1 MLASP
6 IARSVRVRRA
16 AALAVAVAASLALAG
31 CTGDAPA
38 STTPSA
44 AATKSSAL
52 SPLLPSY
59 PKNLTAAQAKAE
71 TVRTA
76 DAVQAL
82 IAKTDIVNVDDKSRA
97 VAKTKTAGA
106 YYGVLRAITTSKG
119 FDVQT
124 QGTAMDKLLVA
135 AGWTQ
140 RQDSDTAGVYAA
152 LLSSDSAGG
161 TSLILLKADA
171 TVKASPVITIQ
182 LVSPDLPS

>member
-1 MLASP
+1 MPDSP
-6 IARSVRVRRA
+6 IARAVRVRRA
-16 AALAVAVAASLALAG
+16 AALAVLLAASLALAG
-31 CTGDAPA
+31 CTSGAPA
-38 STTPSA
+38 SSAPTTAP
-44 AATKSSAL
+44 TKASAL

-59 PKNLTAAQAKAE
+59 PKKLTASEAKTE

-82 IAKTDIVNVDDKSRA
+82 VAKTSIVNVDDKSQA

-119 FDVQT
+119 FDVET

-140 RQDSDTAGVYAA
+140 RQTTDKKGVYAA
-152 LLSSDSAGG
+152 LLSSDSAAG
-161 TSLILLKADA
+161 TSLILLKADS
-171 TVKASPVITIQ
+171 TVAASPVITIQ
-182 LVSPDLPS
+182 LVSPDLPA

>member
-1 MLASP
+1 
-6 IARSVRVRRA
+6 VRWVLVRRA
-16 AALAVAVAASLALAG
+16 AVVAVIIAASLVLAG
-31 CTGDAPA
+31 CTGGTPA
-38 STTPSA
+38 STGPATAPS
-44 AATKSSAL
+44 KSSAL

-59 PKNLTAAQAKAE
+59 PKKLTAAEAKNE

-82 IAKTDIVNVDDKSRA
+82 IAKTAIVNVDDKSQA

-119 FDVQT
+119 FDVET

-140 RQDSDTAGVYAA
+140 RQDSDKSGVYAA
-152 LLSSDSAGG
+152 LLSSDSAAG
-161 TSLILLKADA
+161 TSLILLKADSTVAA
-171 TVKASPVITIQ
+171 TPVITIQ
-182 LVSPDLPS
+182 LVSPDLPD